1 MNFSS
6 LTPQIEDFRTQFPGW
21 PEVVGTAV
29 VYVLIGVVLYFLVK
43 AVVVRFIRRQSKK
56 AEKALT
62 LPPGAARDRAL
73 ANNKRRMQKVQVA
86 IQRVVKLV
94 ITIICFVFAIGD
106 LFPSLDM
113 LSGSVSI
120 LIIGGTALGL
130 AGALQPFIRDIIG
143 GSLIFFEDAY
153 AIGDF
158 VKVAGVE
165 GTVEE
170 LHLRRTVIRSSD
182 GAVHVVPNGAVGI
195 ATNMSRVWATST
207 VEIVLAHDVD
217 LDKAIGIADRTASAL
232 AEDPDWADRVIETP
246 RVTRVSDVSPDGVT
260 IRLAGRVVTGEAG
273 AVAGELRRRLHNI
286 YLEDG
291 IPLARRHDAVT
302 GPMPTSSVA
311 AKATRS
317 AKTVRTAPPGRSA
330 ASAPPAAVGVPAA
343 APTPVS
349 VAPDP
354 ATAGVDR
361 RGTGSDPRTLSGRR

>member
-1 MNFSS
+1 M
-6 LTPQIEDFRTQFPGW
+6 EK
-21 PEVVGTAV
+21 
-29 VYVLIGVVLYFLVK
+29 VK
-43 AVVVRFIRRQSKK
+43 
-56 AEKALT
+56 
-62 LPPGAARDRAL
+62 
-73 ANNKRRMQKVQVA
+73 VA
-86 IQRVVKLV
+86 ILRVVKLV
-94 ITIICFVFAIGD
+94 VTIICFVFAIGD
-106 LFPSLDM
+106 LFPTLDM

-120 LIIGGTALGL
+120 LLIGGTALGL

-153 AIGDF
+153 AIGDW

-217 LDKAIGIADRTASAL
+217 LDKAIGIADRTAAAL
-232 AEDPDWADRVIETP
+232 AEDPDWSDRVIETP
-246 RVTRVSDVSPDGVT
+246 RVTRVSDVSPEGVT

-302 GPMPTSSVA
+302 G
-311 AKATRS
+311 
-317 AKTVRTAPPGRSA
+317 TAPSG
-330 ASAPPAAVGVPAA
+330 PAA
-343 APTPVS
+343 ARAEVR
-349 VAPDP
+349 
-354 ATAGVDR
+354 DR
-361 RGTGSDPRTLSGRR
+361 RREARRAGRRPRPPRRPRRRRSPGAGPAHARGPRPARLRRRPAHSGRPPHDPRPRRPPAVDFPARREADRGRRAGETSRRTTRERGPEHP